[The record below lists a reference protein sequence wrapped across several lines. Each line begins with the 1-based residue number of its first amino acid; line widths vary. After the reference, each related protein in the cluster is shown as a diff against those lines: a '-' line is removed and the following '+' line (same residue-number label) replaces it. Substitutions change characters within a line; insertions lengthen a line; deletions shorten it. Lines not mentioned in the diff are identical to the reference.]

1 MSGHIAIFG
10 DEDIN
15 VAPLLHWGLYALQH
29 RGEVGSGLAVLN
41 DGSFDVIRGNGLVSE
56 VYDEEVI
63 NNLMGN
69 KGAAHVKYAFSN
81 ETEEK
86 VLLPEVFQYEGKPRM
101 LSIDGN
107 FLEKSICRDD
117 FIPKFNDLE
126 NLPEEINNLYGA
138 YSIIYMDEDK
148 LIIVR
153 DPWGIKSFFLGKYNN
168 SFVVASE
175 TCAIDAIG
183 AEYLRDIAP
192 GEIVVIDKNGMKS
205 MFVERRDEKS
215 CIFEFVYL
223 SRQDSYIKGK
233 SVYDS
238 RYNMGRRLAEES
250 PVNADVVI
258 GAPDSGTIAALG
270 FSHESGIQYR
280 EGILK
285 NRYVG
290 RTFILP
296 DQRMREKSVR
306 IKFNPLK
313 KNLKGKRV
321 ILVDDSIVRGTTI
334 RNTVKLLKEAGAME
348 VHVRI
353 ACPPVTTSCDLCVD
367 TPSEDNLVG
376 ANLTVE
382 ETREKIG
389 ADSLA
394 YLSLEG
400 LVNICGENGFCKNC
414 FDGKY
419 PIEVE
424 NGDNIQRSWCR

>member
-1 MSGHIAIFG
+1 LSGHIAIFG
-10 DEDIN
+10 EDDIN

-29 RGEVGSGLAVLN
+29 RGEVGSGLVALDEN
-41 DGSFDVIRGNGLVSE
+41 GKFSKLRGNGLVSE
-56 VYDEEVI
+56 VYDEERI
-63 NNLMGN
+63 NSIPGN
-69 KGAAHVKYAFSN
+69 KGAAHCKYAFAS
-81 ETEEK
+81 ESKEK
-86 VLLPEVFQYEGKPRM
+86 ALLPEVFKYEGKETA

-107 FLEKSICRDD
+107 FLEKSINRED
-117 FIPKFNDLE
+117 FIPWFNDLE
-126 NLPEEINNLYGA
+126 SLPERINNLHGA
-138 YSIIYMDEDK
+138 YSIIYIDQDK
-148 LIIVR
+148 MVVVR
-153 DPWGIKSFFLGKYNN
+153 DPWGIKSFFIGKYNN
-168 SFVVASE
+168 SYVVASE
-175 TCAIDAIG
+175 TCAIDAVG
-183 AEYLRDIAP
+183 GEYLRDLAP
-192 GEIVVIDKNGMKS
+192 GEIVIIDKNGMQSK
-205 MFVERRDEKS
+205 FVERRDEKT

-223 SRQDSYIKGK
+223 SRQDSNINGK
-233 SVYDS
+233 SVYEA
-238 RYNMGRRLAEES
+238 RYNMGRRLADES

-258 GAPDSGTIAALG
+258 DAPDSGTIAALG

-296 DQRMREKSVR
+296 DERMREKSVQ
-306 IKFNPLK
+306 IKHNPLK

-334 RNTVKLLKEAGAME
+334 KNTVKMLKDAGAIE

-367 TPSEDNLVG
+367 TPSKDKLIG
-376 ANLTVE
+376 ANYTVE
-382 ETREKIG
+382 ETRDIIG

-400 LVNICGENGFCKNC
+400 LTYICGGDIFCKNC

-424 NGDNIQRSWCR
+424 NGDNV

>member
-1 MSGHIAIFG
+1 
-10 DEDIN
+10 
-15 VAPLLHWGLYALQH
+15 
-29 RGEVGSGLAVLN
+29 
-41 DGSFDVIRGNGLVSE
+41 
-56 VYDEEVI
+56 
-63 NNLMGN
+63 
-69 KGAAHVKYAFSN
+69 
-81 ETEEK
+81 
-86 VLLPEVFQYEGKPRM
+86 
-101 LSIDGN
+101 
-107 FLEKSICRDD
+107 
-117 FIPKFNDLE
+117 
-126 NLPEEINNLYGA
+126 
-138 YSIIYMDEDK
+138 MDEDK
-148 LIIVR
+148 LTVVR
-153 DPWGIKSFFLGKYNN
+153 DPWGIKSFFLGKYND
-168 SFVVASE
+168 SYVVASE

-192 GEIVVIDKNGMKS
+192 GEIVTINKYGLNSK
-205 MFVERRDEKS
+205 FVERRDEKS

-223 SRQDSYIKGK
+223 SRQDSYINGK
-233 SVYDS
+233 SIYDARS
-238 RYNMGRRLAEES
+238 NMGRRLAEES
-250 PVNADVVI
+250 PVNGDVVI

-296 DQRMREKSVR
+296 DQRMRDKSVK
-306 IKFNPLK
+306 IKLNPLK

-334 RNTVKLLKEAGAME
+334 KSTVAMIKDAGATE

-367 TPSEDNLVG
+367 TPSEDKLIG
-376 ANLTVE
+376 ANHTVE
-382 ETREKIG
+382 ETREIIG

-394 YLSLEG
+394 YLSLDG
-400 LVNICGENGFCKNC
+400 LVYACSGNGFCKNC

-424 NGDNIQRSWCR
+424 NGDNV